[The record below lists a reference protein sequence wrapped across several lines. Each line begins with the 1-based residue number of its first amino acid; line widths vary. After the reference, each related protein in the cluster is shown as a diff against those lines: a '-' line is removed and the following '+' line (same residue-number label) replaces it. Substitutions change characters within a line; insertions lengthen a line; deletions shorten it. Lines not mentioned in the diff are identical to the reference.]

1 MYDALVRYVTAAM
14 VVEDSSESGGGVV
27 FEGED
32 FAFVRLT
39 SSGVQFVAAG
49 DAAIGRQIVD
59 SLP

>member
-1 MYDALVRYVTAAM
+1 M
-14 VVEDSSESGGGVV
+14 VFEDSSESDGGVV

-49 DAAIGRQIVD
+49 DGEIGRRIVD